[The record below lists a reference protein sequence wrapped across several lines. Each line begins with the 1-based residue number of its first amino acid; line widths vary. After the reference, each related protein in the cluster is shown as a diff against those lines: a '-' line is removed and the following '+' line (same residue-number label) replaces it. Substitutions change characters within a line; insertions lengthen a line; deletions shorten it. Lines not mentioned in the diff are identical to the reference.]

1 MYYPPPPAYLLPGH
15 LLISPVMSQI
25 LSKCLDG
32 AGHPDLNFWEQ
43 RSTVDFYPAL
53 QYKEWW
59 KQATVWEEFLQRQ
72 TSSIKL

>member
-32 AGHPDLNFWEQ
+32 AGHPDLNCWEQ
-43 RSTVDFYPAL
+43 RSTVDFYPAIERVVEAGDCL
-53 QYKEWW
+53 GRISSE
-59 KQATVWEEFLQRQ
+59 ATQFGRD
-72 TSSIKL
+72 